1 MEIHTSYFDNIE
13 RIKQEDPE
21 QVFVSIAGY
30 APPRFTGHRMPE
42 LAPKKVWWTKW
53 YERFKDNLDSIESI
67 SWYSAKYRDTVLSNL
82 DQVEIVHR
90 LSKLGDK
97 VVLLCYETP
106 DKFCHRH
113 LVSEW
118 IDSAYLKHGRESCE
132 WMNSELVDLKCID
145 TLLRSIGLALVES
158 KLSALWHPLDK
169 RFAISF
175 ADPLRQ
181 CSSMTAATTGCS
193 PHQLFDE
200 MHLRECF
207 KIYDADLVSSLVAN
221 PFVGMSYE
229 EMMLRAS
236 IIDPNLVSSRVP

>member
-13 RIKQEDPE
+13 RIKQEDKG
-21 QVFVSIAGY
+21 QVFVSIAGC
-30 APPRFTGHRMPE
+30 APAWFTGHRMRE
-42 LAPKKVWWTKW
+42 LAPKKEWWIEWHSK
-53 YERFKDNLDSIESI
+53 FKDRLDSAESAA
-67 SWYSAKYRDTVLSNL
+67 WYSAKYKETVLNCL
-82 DQVEIVHR
+82 DQLDVV
-90 LSKLGDK
+90 SKLSALGSSI
-97 VVLLCYETP
+97 VLLCYEP
-106 DKFCHRH
+106 PEKFCHRH
-113 LVSEW
+113 LVSAW
-118 IDSAYLKHGRESCE
+118 IDSVYLKHGRESCE

-145 TLLRSIGLALVES
+145 TLLRSVGLALVES
-158 KLSALWHPLDK
+158 KLSVLWHPLDK

-207 KIYDADLVSSLVAN
+207 KIYDTDLVSSLVAN

-236 IIDPNLVSSRVP
+236 IIDPEIVEQK